1 MKLTKKEAQK
11 IADNYNLGKVGD
23 VKYLS
28 EGWVNWNFKLETKKG
43 DYVVQILGGEFN
55 KRKKEK
61 MKIQFQVLDFLR
73 RKNFPYEIPKPL
85 TNRNKTNLMKF
96 KSKYL
101 WVYPYLKGK
110 TKKKLNKKEFQ
121 EIAKVM
127 AIFHKY
133 LRDLKI
139 KTSRDYYDF
148 NWIINKYKI
157 LKKRKIKNKLDKLF
171 IENSDFLLSILEK
184 LEKLNYEKMILT
196 HSDFKSSNLLFRK
209 GKIKGILD
217 FDNLEYAPKTKD
229 VASSLT
235 KAAYLG
241 KNWNFLKQKIFLQE
255 YKKFNSFS
263 KKEEPLIMPVLL
275 KDRICVFWW
284 FYDEMK
290 KNKDKAY
297 NSMIK
302 ILNEINELLKE
313 WKK

>member
-1 MKLTKKEAQK
+1 
-11 IADNYNLGKVGD
+11 
-23 VKYLS
+23 
-28 EGWVNWNFKLETKKG
+28 
-43 DYVVQILGGEFN
+43 
-55 KRKKEK
+55 
-61 MKIQFQVLDFLR
+61 
-73 RKNFPYEIPKPL
+73 
-85 TNRNKTNLMKF
+85 MKF